1 MQMTTATNACAA
13 THPQCKDECPGYGSQ
28 TVCPPLIVLAVLS
41 TTRPDST
48 PPPA

>member
-13 THPQCKDECPGYGSQ
+13 NHPECKNECPGYGSQ

-41 TTRPDST
+41 TARSDNRPPST
-48 PPPA
+48 

>member
-13 THPQCKDECPGYGSQ
+13 SHPQCKNECPGYGSQ

-41 TTRPDST
+41 STRPDTTQS
-48 PPPA
+48 AA